1 MLLISI
7 AKVPQGF
14 DDLGTRSIRGFP
26 YVKLLHIF
34 ADVKDTFL
42 GSAKVLPI
50 AGFNLAKHW

>member
-14 DDLGTRSIRGFP
+14 DEGGTRSIRGFP

-50 AGFNLAKHW
+50 AEFSLAKYW